1 MFYYCI
7 FFVLLILSYFG
18 FVGIFRLNFFFISVL
33 IRRAVVEGRVD
44 IILIFF
50 SEISLLFR
58 RRLLNLD
65 VVMILV
71 SSIDNYGFCLL
82 GLGVDCIRVVV

>member
-1 MFYYCI
+1 M
-7 FFVLLILSYFG
+7 
-18 FVGIFRLNFFFISVL
+18 
-33 IRRAVVEGRVD
+33 VEGRVD

-82 GLGVDCIRVVV
+82 GFGVDCIRVVV